1 MAREIDFMSQ
11 YGYSYLCC
19 DFSMARGGVCYHR
32 RKENCMENEAL
43 TKAGTKINQIIREL
57 RATADHNQTMYH
69 DIFLNILAIQ
79 RELEDTLKLLQKA
92 EHPE

>member
-1 MAREIDFMSQ
+1 MLRFFYWPAVGSAITEERSKP
-11 YGYSYLCC
+11 
-19 DFSMARGGVCYHR
+19 V
-32 RKENCMENEAL
+32 ENDAL
-43 TKAGTKINQIIREL
+43 SKAGTKINQIIREL

-69 DIFLNILAIQ
+69 DIFLNMLAIQ